1 MNTGDST
8 VLPAEKVLEMA
19 TIGGASALGLENEI
33 GSIEVGKKADL
44 VLMDMKTPSLTPF
57 RHPVSH
63 VVYAANGGDV
73 NTVICNGEIL
83 MRNKELEVLDEASV
97 IQLAEEAAEELLSKS

>member
-1 MNTGDST
+1 
-8 VLPAEKVLEMA
+8 VLEMA
-19 TIGGASALGLENEI
+19 TIDGAAALGLENEI

-44 VLMDMKTPSLTPF
+44 VLVDMKTPSLTPF

-73 NTVICNGEIL
+73 DTVICNGEIL
-83 MRNKELEVLDEASV
+83 MRNKVLEVLDEAEV
-97 IQLAEEAAEELLSKS
+97 IQLAEDAAEELLSKS